1 MMNDTLTIVL
11 VIAIG
16 IPAAVIATYFVV
28 KAARYAW
35 LAAEEQFTEDLNN
48 ERKRD
53 ENGKP
58 EQR

>member
-1 MMNDTLTIVL
+1 MNDTIIIVIL
-11 VIAIG
+11 IFGG
-16 IPAAVIATYFVV
+16 IPAASIATYFVV

-53 ENGKP
+53 DNGKP
-58 EQR
+58 Q